1 MSRSYRNP
9 ALVGGAI
16 LLLLIGA
23 GVAAVLWYVSL
34 EQQRDLHD
42 WQIRLGLVADS
53 RADAVDRWVASQFD
67 ALQELADNA
76 SLQMYATQLELQPQL
91 QGDHVEP
98 AQLSY
103 LRSLIIATA
112 QRSGFI
118 DPRPLS
124 SVVRANVPG
133 HSDAGLALLDPGGKL
148 LVATPGMP
156 ALDKGYQAAAHR
168 AVETGQRTIR
178 DIHLNAGGT
187 PVMGFVVPVYAV
199 QGAKQG
205 DTAHAIAVILGVKNV
220 QSSLYPLIRSHN
232 LLTDQDQTLLVR
244 REGNSL
250 VYLSPLNDS
259 SRPTTRRLALNN
271 PDLAAAYALQ
281 HPGAFAR
288 LHNYQG
294 TDVLMTSRQLSAAPW
309 VLVQQAG
316 AGPAL
321 KESNDHRR
329 FLLTALLLAIFLVA
343 ASLVAAWR
351 HGTSVRALTMAEHL
365 RTTSR
370 ELEAR
375 TALLHAI
382 TDNVTD
388 HIYLAD
394 AQQQFVFANG
404 SLAQV
409 TGLAGGDF
417 AGKSLT
423 SVLGPET
430 AKRLSDFADQALQ
443 DNQPV
448 VVTRSLDLGDGSR
461 VFHCAFIP
469 LAHVSGL
476 DRTVLTVLHDITDL
490 QQAQVKR
497 SALLRQLIITLVR
510 VVDMHDPYSAN
521 HSARMA
527 EVALAVG
534 RSMVLSQTE
543 LETLELAAHLANLGK
558 IFVPK
563 EILTK
568 TGALTEADQEVLKK
582 HVQYT
587 LDILS
592 GIDFDGPV
600 LETIAQKQEH
610 SDGSG
615 YPKGLMGDQML
626 LTAKILAVANAFVAM
641 VSPRAYR
648 DAVSVEAA
656 LDQLLADSHSR
667 YDRHVVAALFHVAE
681 NRSDW
686 SAWPR
691 TQPPGTR

>member
-1 MSRSYRNP
+1 MRRIYRNP
-9 ALVGGAI
+9 AVVGSAV
-16 LLLLIGA
+16 LLLLIAA

-34 EQQRDLHD
+34 EQKRDLHD
-42 WQIRLGLVADS
+42 WQIRLGLIADS
-53 RADAVDRWVASQFD
+53 RADSVDRWVASQFD

-76 SLQMYATQLELQPQL
+76 SLQMYATQLELQPKL
-91 QGDHVEP
+91 DSSDVEP
-98 AQLSY
+98 AQISY
-103 LRSLIIATA
+103 LRNLIIATA
-112 QRSGFI
+112 ERSGFI
-118 DPRPLS
+118 DQRPLS
-124 SVVRANVPG
+124 TVIRANVPG
-133 HSDAGLALLDPGGKL
+133 HSDAGLALLDPAGKVV
-148 LVATPGMP
+148 VATPGMP
-156 ALDKGYQAAAHR
+156 AIDADCQNAVHR
-168 AVETGQRTIR
+168 AIETGQRTVR
-178 DIHLNAGGT
+178 GIHLNPAGT
-187 PVMGFVVPVYAV
+187 PVMGFLIPVYAV

-205 DTAHAIAVILGVKNV
+205 HTAQAIGVILGVKNV
-220 QSSLYPLIRSHN
+220 RSSLYPLVASHN

-244 REGNSL
+244 REGNSV
-250 VYLSPLNDS
+250 VYLSPLADS

-271 PDLAAAYALQ
+271 ADLAAAFALQ
-281 HPGAFAR
+281 HPGVFSR

-294 TDVLMTSRQLSAAPW
+294 MDVLMTSRQLSSVPW
-309 VLVQQAG
+309 VVVQETG
-316 AGPAL
+316 AALAL

-329 FLLTALLLAIFLVA
+329 FLLTAFLLAIFLVA

-365 RTTSR
+365 RTASR
-370 ELEAR
+370 NLEAR

-388 HIYLAD
+388 YIYLSD
-394 AQQQFVFANG
+394 PQQHFVFANG
-404 SLAQV
+404 PLAQT
-409 TGLAGGDF
+409 TGLASGDF

-423 SVLGPET
+423 SVLGPAT
-430 AKRLSDFADQALQ
+430 AERLAEFADQALE
-443 DNQPV
+443 DNHPL
-448 VVTRSLDLGDGSR
+448 VVTRSLELGSGSR

-469 LAHVSGL
+469 LVHVSGL

-490 QQAQVKR
+490 QQAQIKR
-497 SALLRQLIITLVR
+497 ATLLRQLIVTLVR

-534 RSMVLSQTE
+534 RSMLLSQME

-563 EILTK
+563 EILIK
-568 TGALTEADQEVLKK
+568 TGTLTEADQAILRK

-592 GIDFDGPV
+592 GIEFDGPV

-615 YPKGLMGDQML
+615 YPKGLVAEEML

-648 DAVSVEAA
+648 DAVSLETA
-656 LDQLLADSHSR
+656 LDRLLADSHSR
-667 YDRHVVAALFHVAE
+667 YDRQVVAALFHVAE

-686 SAWPR
+686 SAWPQI
-691 TQPPGTR
+691 QPPEA